1 MDYAAGARIGC
12 STAVFGDFGFVG
24 ACDAAHG
31 GRQAAGMVHVLRLAS
46 GTTFGRVTPPR
57 AMAMAQFGTS
67 IAVSEYASNGYLL
80 VGAPGESQNNADA
93 VGFVY
98 LFRFPL
104 SQSTGAS
111 SFAYSYMR
119 QLKATDPLPNN
130 HFGSALAM
138 HNGRC
143 IVGARGPS
151 VRAPHSCLPP
161 ATFKRR
167 DIEYR
172 QRRAMQL
179 RTKQRDWGDGGM

>member
-1 MDYAAGARIGC
+1 MLAGSLMPSTPRVPIDYIAGARIGC
-12 STAVFGDFGFVG
+12 SAAVFGDFGFVG

-46 GTTFGRVTPPR
+46 GTTFGRVAPHR
-57 AMAMAQFGTS
+57 AMAMAQFGAS
-67 IAVSEYASNGYLL
+67 ITVGEYASYGYLL
-80 VGAPGESQNNADA
+80 VGAPGESENNIEAI
-93 VGFVY
+93 GFVY

-104 SQSTGAS
+104 SQSAGAS
-111 SFAYSYMR
+111 SFAYSYIR

-151 VRAPHSCLPP
+151 VRAPH
-161 ATFKRR
+161 
-167 DIEYR
+167 
-172 QRRAMQL
+172 
-179 RTKQRDWGDGGM
+179 